1 MMPGFRWEVANDIAL
16 AMEVVSKRPHKPADW
31 VDIADTLAK
40 AFSTE
45 EKQRQGMQGAD
56 GPAPQKV
63 QRGGQKVLETVRFV
77 C

>member
-45 EKQRQGMQGAD
+45 EKQVSLKG
-56 GPAPQKV
+56 
-63 QRGGQKVLETVRFV
+63 RGCKERMDLLLKKYREEDKRSLKR
-77 C
+77 